1 LANLNKAPTP
11 PVKCSKG
18 ATKRKFSMSSAAK
31 AMLALAIVIA
41 SGSMTWAGRYS
52 SKAAKLHTSPYE
64 SSTSGP
70 RMIEVRRGLWISS
83 YECVTDEGYGRYRSC
98 SSN

>member
-1 LANLNKAPTP
+1 
-11 PVKCSKG
+11 
-18 ATKRKFSMSSAAK
+18 MSSATK
-31 AMLALAIVIA
+31 ISLALALVLA
-41 SGSMTWAGRYS
+41 SSSMALANKYSHKTAKRY
-52 SKAAKLHTSPYE
+52 ASPYE

-70 RMIEVRRGLWISS
+70 RMIEVRRGLWISN